1 LDEVVVGRKTCCLRD
16 HTYIKPHITYR
27 RDPRISF
34 RCTLLR
40 YVIGVGEEICF
51 QGPRS
56 SEGADHFQVT
66 DHDRIPFGERASSGR
81 TYSHAYMYIYIYIY
95 SKRTQLCALLL
106 SLKVAGEKTTQL
118 KDVDT
123 HQRKISELLC
133 CNQNQEW
140 SAPHDNHHQTHDAL
154 SMYLGRIR
162 AMRPKGIRKLNSLY
176 PPTTDDECKYGEN
189 TS

>member
-1 LDEVVVGRKTCCLRD
+1 MLLESAKKSASRGRGAVRAQTIFRLQTTTASRLEKERQAVA
-16 HTYIKPHITYR
+16 HIVTH
-27 RDPRISF
+27 
-34 RCTLLR
+34 
-40 YVIGVGEEICF
+40 IC
-51 QGPRS
+51 
-56 SEGADHFQVT
+56 
-66 DHDRIPFGERASSGR
+66 
-81 TYSHAYMYIYIYIY
+81 IYIYIY